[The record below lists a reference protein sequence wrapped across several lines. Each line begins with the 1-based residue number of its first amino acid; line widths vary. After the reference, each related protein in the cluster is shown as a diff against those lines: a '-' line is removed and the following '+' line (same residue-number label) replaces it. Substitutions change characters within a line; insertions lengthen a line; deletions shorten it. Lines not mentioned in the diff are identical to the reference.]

1 MPALKNILPVIS
13 GVGGVSLLLSNKAL
27 TVRRERLGQGVKI
40 AHVSD
45 LHKRRFGRD
54 NVQLCHRIKNER
66 PDIIIISGDLVSRTE
81 SNFSVAEKT
90 LRGLC
95 KIAPVY
101 MIYGNHEQSISPEK
115 LPEFEVMLAGTDV
128 ILLKNKSAAVNIR
141 GRELKIYG
149 LCESYS
155 VYKKNESYR
164 DLDIVDAQELS
175 RLLGDCPGGEVLLIA
190 HNPFFGRAYAEW
202 GAKYTLSGHVHGGA
216 VRLFGVG
223 LLSPE
228 RKFLPKYSKG
238 VYTIGNM
245 KLLVSAGLGKLRLFD
260 PPEIVMYEI

>member
-1 MPALKNILPVIS
+1 MFRFKNILPVIFS
-13 GVGGVSLLLSNKAL
+13 VGGISLLLSNRAL
-27 TVRRERLGQGVKI
+27 TVRHERLGQGVKI
-40 AHVSD
+40 AHISD

-54 NVQLCHRIKNER
+54 NTRLCDRVRSEK

-81 SNFSVAEKT
+81 TDFLGTEILLK
-90 LRGLC
+90 RLC
-95 KIAPVY
+95 DTAPVY

-115 LPEFEVMLAGTDV
+115 LPEFEAMLEKTDV
-128 ILLKNKSAAVNIR
+128 ILLRNRSAAVNLR

-155 VYKKNESYR
+155 VYKKNGGYR
-164 DLDIVDAQELS
+164 DLDAVDVQELR

-190 HNPFFGRAYAEW
+190 HNPFFGRAYAWW
-202 GAKYTLSGHVHGGA
+202 GADYTFSGHVHGGI
-216 VRLFGVG
+216 VRLFGIG
-223 LLSPE
+223 LFSPE
-228 RKFLPKYSKG
+228 RKLFPKYSKG
-238 VYTIGNM
+238 IYTISNM